1 MRSNVKNEKSL
12 CGTSYMLTIDT
23 TVVRIIVSKLYLLLV
38 VVGVTLQLTA
48 HLHNRTTADED
59 G

>member
-1 MRSNVKNEKSL
+1 MWYFL
-12 CGTSYMLTIDT
+12 HAFLPTYIDT

-48 HLHNRTTADED
+48 HLHNRTTADQD

>member
-48 HLHNRTTADED
+48 HLHN
-59 G
+59 